1 MEAKKLVNEQNS
13 GKELTKALGLFESI
27 TIVIGM
33 VIGSGIFFKPSIVF
47 KNAGAPGLGLLAWVA
62 GGIIT
67 IAAGLTIAEIGAAIP
82 RTGGLFVY
90 LKELYGEKW
99 AFLFGWVQTLI
110 YSPGATAALAIVFAT
125 QATSFVPMTA
135 LQQKLLAI
143 FMMALLLA
151 ANAVSTKF
159 GGKIQAVA
167 TIAKLLP
174 IIILV
179 SFGLIKGTAHDFTPM
194 FSSASTTAGFGAAI
208 LGTLWAYDGWIN
220 VASMAG
226 EMKNPGRDLPRA
238 IVIGLAVVMLAYIGV
253 NIAAINVLP
262 TGTII
267 ASKKA
272 ASDVAIA
279 LFGKSGGAF
288 ITAGILVSIFGA
300 LNGWALTGP
309 RVPLAM
315 ANDGLLPFPGFFGK
329 ISEKYGTPINA
340 SIFQFVIASLFVITG
355 SFDMITNLV
364 VFVVWIFFLMGMAG
378 IFVLRS
384 KHKHLERPYKV
395 PLFPITPAV
404 GLIGGAYIVISTLLT
419 DTTNALLGLGITIL
433 GIPVYVYLYKKNRM

>member
-1 MEAKKLVNEQNS
+1 MEAKKLANEQNS
-13 GKELTKALGLFESI
+13 GKELTKAIGLFESI

-47 KNAGAPGLGLLAWVA
+47 RSAGAPGLGLLAWVA
-62 GGIIT
+62 GGVIT
-67 IAAGLTIAEIGAAIP
+67 IAAGLTIAEVGAAIP
-82 RTGGLFVY
+82 KTGGLFIY

-110 YSPGATAALAIVFAT
+110 YSPGSTAALAIVFAT
-125 QATSFVPMTA
+125 QATSFIPMSDT
-135 LQQKLLAI
+135 QQKFLAI
-143 FMMALLLA
+143 FMIALLLT
-151 ANAVSTKF
+151 ANSVSTKF

-167 TIAKLLP
+167 TVAKLLP
-174 IIILV
+174 IIILI
-179 SFGLIKGTAHDFTPM
+179 SFGFIKGTAHDFTPII
-194 FSSASTTAGFGAAI
+194 SSSSTAAGFGAAI

-238 IVIGLAVVMLAYIGV
+238 IVIGLSVVMLAYIGV
-253 NIAAINVLP
+253 NLASINVLP
-262 TGTII
+262 VESVV

-300 LNGWALTGP
+300 LNGWLLTGP

-315 ANDGLLPFPGFFGK
+315 AQDGLLPFSGFFGK
-329 ISEKYGTPINA
+329 VSEKYGTPINA
-340 SIFQFVIASLFVITG
+340 SIFQFVVASLFVITG

-378 IFVLRS
+378 IFILRS
-384 KHKHLERPYKV
+384 KHKHLVRPYHV
-395 PLFPITPAV
+395 PLFPITPAI
-404 GLIGGAYIVISTLLT
+404 GLIGGAYIVGSTLLT
-419 DTTNALLGLGITIL
+419 DTTNALLGIAITAI
-433 GIPVYVYLYKKNRM
+433 GIPVYVYLYKKNRA